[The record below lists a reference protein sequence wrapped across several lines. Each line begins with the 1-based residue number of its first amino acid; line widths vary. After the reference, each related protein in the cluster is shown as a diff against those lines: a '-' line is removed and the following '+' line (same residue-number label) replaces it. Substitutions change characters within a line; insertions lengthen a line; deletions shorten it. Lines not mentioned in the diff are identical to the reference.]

1 MLLSLFL
8 TLLELS
14 MSIRLLSALVTD
26 KPSVLDSSNQDD
38 LYCDIKGVS

>member
-14 MSIRLLSALVTD
+14 MSIKLLSALVAE

-38 LYCDIKGVS
+38 LYYDIKRVS